1 MVSIINF
8 NHGIKEPTHGYQNSN
23 TSQILIFGEY
33 VKVRESLYTQVII
46 WVDNIMN
53 HIDTRVILPR
63 YEGLYIVYR
72 PKWYQKKNTIKYSYP
87 TGIKKC

>member
-23 TSQILIFGEY
+23 TSQILIFREY
-33 VKVRESLYTQVII
+33 VKVRESLYTRGFTKI

-53 HIDTRVILPR
+53 HIDTRAILPMR
-63 YEGLYIVYR
+63 DL
-72 PKWYQKKNTIKYSYP
+72 T
-87 TGIKKC
+87 